1 MKEFLKKE
9 RYKRIMISAIVFFT
23 LILLNYSNVFA
34 ENTVTYVALP
44 VKEVKQAYSN
54 WCWAAGSESIL
65 YYCSRYLGYGREATQ
80 WDIVKYIYG
89 SYVNQGATLSDIQR
103 ALSYYGVGSS
113 RMYPVSGN
121 IIPYGQMCQQIINLR
136 SPIGIS
142 VYNYGSHFVVGCGIF
157 QYFNSV
163 GYLVNCVIIMDPAC
177 GSVITIEDNELR
189 DNDDEWELM
198 WVLRVYK
205 PSS

>member
-44 VKEVKQAYSN
+44 VKEVKRAYSN
-54 WCWAAGSESIL
+54 WCWAAGCESIL

-89 SYVNQGATLSDIQR
+89 SYVNMGATRSEIQIV
-103 ALSYYGVGSS
+103 LSYYGVGSS
-113 RMYPVSGN
+113 VMVPISGWV
-121 IIPYGQMCQQIINLR
+121 ITYGQICQQVINYR
-136 SPIGIS
+136 SPIGMI
-142 VYNYGSHFVVGCGIF
+142 VPGHFAVLCGVW
-157 QYFNSV
+157 QYYDVN
-163 GYLVNCVIIMDPAC
+163 GYLQNYTIVMDPAK
-177 GSVITIEDNELR
+177 GKLIYIPDEELR
-189 DNDDEWELM
+189 NDNGYWD
-198 WVLRVYK
+198 LREALRIYK
-205 PSS
+205 L